1 MSSENARRLH
11 PVAVLFEAVQITR
24 HWLGVLLGGGVA
36 ALASNGLP
44 VHVVVAAGV
53 ALLISGSAVWGVL
66 YWRTTSYWIAEGS
79 FVLHRG
85 VLSRK
90 QRTIPLERIQ
100 SVDVVQGVLQR
111 LFGVVEV
118 RVETAGG
125 GSRSPEAVLPALNR
139 EAAEA
144 LRRELEGPGTAGEGR
159 RPPDKTLRRLSTG
172 DLLLAGATSGQIGIA
187 LSLIGAAWQAADN
200 FLPQDLTLR
209 LAERFAP
216 HSAVGWA
223 SLALAAGLLAWL
235 LSIGGTVL
243 AYAGFTLSREGG
255 MLHIRRG
262 LLERNEATLPVSRI
276 QAVRIVE
283 GVLRQPLGLVTLRVE
298 SAGYGKD
305 AGVSTTLFP
314 LLPRTRA
321 HELLLAVVPEFA
333 ADPVLHRPPA
343 RARRRYAIR
352 SALPAAAL
360 AAALIL
366 LFTTLADAGPPGLL
380 PVLVVPPALLYGL
393 LRHRDTGWAISGDR
407 LVLRT
412 RRLSRTTTIIPLRC
426 LQSRSVVQNPLQR
439 RARLAGFQV
448 SIASGRGRVHT
459 TITDLDAASAH
470 TLLVRT
476 GSPA

>member
-1 MSSENARRLH
+1 MHHLH
-11 PVAVLFEAVQITR
+11 PSAMLFEAAR
-24 HWLGVLLGGGVA
+24 HVRNWIGVLFGGGTA
-36 ALASNGLP
+36 ALAGGHLP
-44 VHVVVAAGV
+44 AHVVLTAGTLV
-53 ALLISGSAVWGVL
+53 LLSGSVAWGFL
-66 YWRTTSYWIAEGS
+66 SWRATTYEVSGDS
-79 FVLHRG
+79 FLLRRG
-85 VLSRK
+85 VLSK
-90 QRTIPLERIQ
+90 NEMTIPLQRIQ
-100 SVDVVQGVLQR
+100 SVDVVQGVPQR
-111 LFGVVEV
+111 ILGVVEV

-125 GSRSPEAVLPALNR
+125 GSRSPEAVLPALSR
-139 EAAEA
+139 DAAEA
-144 LRRELEGPGTAGEGR
+144 LRRELEGPGTADEGR
-159 RPPDKTLRRLSTG
+159 PPARILARLSTRE
-172 DLLLAGATSGQIGIA
+172 LLLAGATSGQIGVA
-187 LSLIGAAWQAADN
+187 LSLIGVVWQAADN

-243 AYAGFTLSREGG
+243 AYTGFTLSREGEI
-255 MLHIRRG
+255 LRIRRG
-262 LLERNEATLPVSRI
+262 LLERNEAALPVSRI

-283 GVLRQPLGLVTLRVE
+283 GVLRQPLGLATLRVE

-314 LLPRTRA
+314 LLPRSRA
-321 HELLLAVVPEFA
+321 HEVLLAAVPEFA
-333 ADPVLHRPPA
+333 ADPALRRPPD

-360 AAALIL
+360 AAALIF
-366 LFTTLADAGPPGLL
+366 LFTTLADAGPPGFL

-393 LRHRDTGWAISGDR
+393 LSHRDTGWAISGDR

-439 RARLAGFQV
+439 RARLAGFRV